1 MIVKNYLILAEG
13 VSIFY
18 TMDVSLLSQQDT
30 IPLYTM
36 DMEKIQ
42 SSRRVVILRNDDNF

>member
-1 MIVKNYLILAEG
+1 MIVKKYLIMAEG

-18 TMDVSLLSQQDT
+18 TMDVSLLSELDT

-36 DMEKIQ
+36 DMEKSTFQ
-42 SSRRVVILRNDDNF
+42 STGGYFKKR